1 MIHAGF
7 PSHIGYPVRLEV
19 GRGSY
24 GVEGLKILAYGG
36 AERLRVGNFTSVGPG
51 ATVLLGGEHRAAP
64 AFLFFVEARESGSLG
79 RLAAGYEWTTTFP
92 FPAFDPRAARLAPAA
107 HATSKG
113 DVVLGSDVFV
123 GAGATILSGVC
134 VGDGAVVGAGAVVA
148 KDVRPYA
155 VVVGN
160 PAREVRRRFNDATV
174 GRLLEDPWW
183 KWPDDEVVENFAAL
197 MAPPVPG

>member
-1 MIHAGF
+1 M
-7 PSHIGYPVRLEV
+7 
-19 GRGSY
+19 
-24 GVEGLKILAYGG
+24 
-36 AERLRVGNFTSVGPG
+36 
-51 ATVLLGGEHRAAP
+51 
-64 AFLFFVEARESGSLG
+64 
-79 RLAAGYEWTTTFP
+79 
-92 FPAFDPRAARLAPAA
+92 
-107 HATSKG
+107 
-113 DVVLGSDVFV
+113 FV

-183 KWPDDEVVENFAAL
+183 KWPDALVVENFAAL